1 MSRVTIGLFTGL
13 IIGLALALG
22 GFGDALIVAFAGL
35 VGWLVAKVLDGD
47 IDLSEYL
54 SGRRGGS

>member
-1 MSRVTIGLFTGL
+1 MSRVTVGLFTGL

-22 GFGDALIVAFAGL
+22 GLGDALIVGFAGL
-35 VGWLVAKVLDGD
+35 VGWLVVKVLDGD
-47 IDLSEYL
+47 IDLSDYI